1 MGLLGY
7 IKSKLA
13 TPGGVVVSL
22 AAEPEEKV
30 KLPSGGEKAIP
41 EYMGRAR
48 GSSLLNQLINN
59 TNLVLS
65 DSVRTESTVNATI
78 KKLVLQSP
86 DLSMAVESKIKA
98 AIPSKYTLHAVDYT
112 GSVDREATEKL
123 IILANR
129 WNLGSY
135 DYTIFTKSCDFRAIG
150 ASLLFNSHRYG
161 SMMME
166 VVLGKT
172 KLPAYIKSVSTAD
185 LKWADNTPYQYPIF
199 KSANGEEV
207 PLNYPT
213 IHYSTSVQDN
223 DTPYSDSPLM
233 GAIHACMWDGDFM
246 DALRRAAIKNL
257 MPRLTA
263 TITTE
268 SVIALLPESD
278 RTDTKKIMEYMDT
291 VRGEIEDQLEGLSP
305 EDALVAFD
313 NIEFDTMQDSN
324 RSEDRT
330 MSVLSGIINGKIAS
344 GSKILP
350 SIIGRG
356 ESSSASSTEAL
367 LFLKLISHS
376 QNELNN
382 LFSRAFTFC
391 LRTLGSKSFAKFAF
405 EEVNL
410 RPGIELASFRAVDYA
425 MSQEKLSMGQISD
438 DEACLQ
444 ATGHLPPDGYVN
456 KAGSMFKVSYP
467 EPTNDYSNTSADTN
481 SAQTD
486 STQSQ
491 KDNDDT
497 ATEGVK
503 SK

>member
-1 MGLLGY
+1 MGLLQY
-7 IKSKLA
+7 IKQLFVES
-13 TPGGVVVSL
+13 
-22 AAEPEEKV
+22 EDKV
-30 KLPSGGEKAIP
+30 KLPPAGEKSIP
-41 EYMGRAR
+41 DYLGTTK
-48 GSSLLNQLINN
+48 GSSLLNKLINN

-65 DSVRTESTVNATI
+65 DSVRTESTVNKTI

-98 AIPSKYTLHAVDYT
+98 AIPNKYTIYAVDPT
-112 GSVDREATEKL
+112 GRIDRDATEKL
-123 IILANR
+123 IILTNR

-135 DYTIFTKSCDFRAIG
+135 DYTMFTKPCDFRTVG

-161 SMMME
+161 SMMLE
-166 VVLGKT
+166 VVLGKSR
-172 KLPAYIKSVSTAD
+172 LPAYIKSVSTAA
-185 LKWADNTPYQYPIF
+185 LEWGDNTPYQYPIF
-199 KSANGEEV
+199 SSKNGEKV
-207 PLNYPT
+207 SLNYPT
-213 IHYSTSVQDN
+213 IHYSVSVQDN
-223 DTPYSDSPLM
+223 DTPFSDSPLM
-233 GAIHACMWDGDFM
+233 AAIHACMWDGDFM

-263 TITTE
+263 TVTTD
-268 SVIALLPESD
+268 SVMALLPESE
-278 RTDTKKIMEYMDT
+278 RNDTKKIMEYME
-291 VRGEIEDQLEGLSP
+291 EIRSDIEEQLEGLSP

-313 NIEFDTMQDSN
+313 NIKFDTIQDSN

-330 MSVLSGIINGKIAS
+330 MAVLSAIINGKIAS

-367 LFLKLISHS
+367 LFLKLIAHS
-376 QNELNN
+376 QQELNN

-425 MSQEKLSMGQISD
+425 TDQEKLSMGQID
-438 DEACLQ
+438 DNEACIK
-444 ATGHLPPDGYVN
+444 ATGHLPPEGYIP
-456 KAGSMFKVSYP
+456 KAGTMFKVSYP
-467 EPTNDYSNTSADTN
+467 QPTNDYSNTSVDT
-481 SAQTD
+481 SSGQTD
-486 STQSQ
+486 STKGQ
-491 KDNDDT
+491 KDSGDT
-497 ATEGVK
+497 ASKGVK